1 MKNSLKL
8 FLAIAVAA
16 LTFTG
21 CNCFSKMGKNQDQVK
36 VTCTPDVLALNN
48 GKVEAD
54 ITVNFPA
61 KYYNKKAVLKVTPIM
76 VFEGGI
82 IEGATKY
89 FQGSK
94 VKDNYTVVN
103 TMGGE
108 FTQHVEFPYDARMA
122 QSELKLLVEVKCPS
136 GPCKVFTV
144 INANTGAL
152 PTKAEA
158 ADLAAGGVKAEALKA
173 EFALPI
179 AKGVNT
185 LQSDL
190 DYAAAM
196 SNTANNYKNVTT
208 VVTKADIVYAINSS
222 KVSKKA
228 AESEDLKAFKQ
239 NVVDQQSNDRAT
251 QKLYVHGYAS
261 PDGPEKFNDKLSA
274 ARSES
279 GKKAAEELLKELGL
293 SLDASSYGEDWEGFK
308 ELVAASD
315 IEDKALILSVLE
327 SYNSSTER
335 EAQIKNMS
343 SVFSALKDEIL
354 PQLRRAQLVN
364 SSDITGKTDDE
375 MAALVRAG
383 KFAELDEKEMLHIAS
398 TGKLTAAEKVAT
410 LEAAAR
416 EYKSAVAYNNLGV
429 AYAEVGEGA
438 KAADAFA
445 KAVKAGGNSSAINNN
460 LALVNLM
467 NGNTEAAKAYTMNAS
482 KEAKALAAAAEGN
495 YAQAQSQLEG
505 YNAAVAAT
513 MNADYT
519 AAKQFIANDA
529 TAAADYLRAVI
540 ASKQGDM
547 AAATAELKKA
557 IAKDA
562 SYAER
567 AKKDVNLRK
576 YIGTEILL

>member
-8 FLAIAVAA
+8 FVAIAVAA

-36 VTCTPDVLALNN
+36 VTCTPDVLTLNN

-108 FTQHVEFPYDARMA
+108 FTQHIEFPYDARMA
-122 QSELKLLVEVKCPS
+122 KSDLKLLVEVKCPS

-208 VVTKADIVYAINSS
+208 VVTKADIVYKINSS
-222 KVSKKA
+222 RVAKKA
-228 AESEDLKAFKQ
+228 VETEELNALKAGVEAYKA
-239 NVVDQQSNDRAT
+239 NDRVA
-251 QKLYVHGYAS
+251 QSLYVNGYAS
-261 PDGPEKFNDKLSA
+261 PDGPEKFNDKLSDKRSQSGLKAVQKLLADTGLNIDA
-274 ARSES
+274 A
-279 GKKAAEELLKELGL
+279 A
-293 SLDASSYGEDWEGFK
+293 YGEDWEGFK
-308 ELVAASD
+308 AAVAASD
-315 IEDKALILSVLE
+315 IKDKDLILQVL
-327 SYNSSTER
+327 SMYSSSAER
-335 EAQIKNMS
+335 EKEIKNLS
-343 SVFSALKDEIL
+343 SVYGELKDDVL
-354 PQLRRAQLVN
+354 PELRRAQIVN
-364 SSDITGKTDDE
+364 STDIQGKTDVE
-375 MAALVRAG
+375 LMAAANQGQEMTVEEYLFTAQ
-383 KFAELDEKEMLHIAS
+383 ELAKTPEQAVLFLK
-398 TGKLTAAEKVAT
+398 
-410 LEAAAR
+410 EAAKQYPNDAR
-416 EYKSAVAYNNLGV
+416 VWNNLGV
-429 AYAEVGEGA
+429 ALTKAGEKAEALKAFEKAAKVDPSADLNKNLLLANLANGNTAAAKKYAAAADGEA
-438 KAADAFA
+438 KAA
-445 KAVKAGGNSSAINNN
+445 V
-460 LALVNLM
+460 
-467 NGNTEAAKAYTMNAS
+467 
-482 KEAKALAAAAEGN
+482 AAAEGN
-495 YAQAQSQLEG
+495 YQAAAAQLEG
-505 YNAAVAAT
+505 YNAAIAYV
-513 MNADYT
+513 MNNDLA
-519 AAKQFIANDA
+519 AAKKALANEVSAD
-529 TAAADYLRAVI
+529 ADYLRAVI
-540 ASKQGDM
+540 AAKEGQV
-547 AAATAELKKA
+547 AQAKAQLKSA
-557 IAKDA
+557 IAKA
-562 SYAER
+562 PELAEK
-567 AKKDVNLRK
+567 AAKDV
-576 YIGTEILL
+576 LLKAIMEA